1 MKSLSIKQ
9 ILITF
14 VISYLV
20 TSFVNAELNPFNLSN
35 EVRFF
40 QMFFSGLS
48 LLIQL
53 EIKNTF
59 LKNK

>member
-9 ILITF
+9 ILITI
-14 VISYLV
+14 VISYLI

-35 EVRFF
+35 EVRIIQIFIIGF
-40 QMFFSGLS
+40 S

-53 EIKNTF
+53 GIKNTI
-59 LKNK
+59 